1 MLIPGAVFAGP
12 KLEVARKGA
21 YVYWF
26 TYKDPL
32 GDSQVTMPQRFKGRS
47 ADLDTASL
55 SDKSSDAKLHVM
67 DKATG
72 NTAIAD
78 FAAPKP
84 GEKPKPIKLKASDF
98 EYVQSVRLRIVSK
111 DGEPIESASVRII
124 DGEGRAIQSVV
135 TPADQGVAAFQDV
148 ATGEIS
154 VKVNAEGVTKTIDSD
169 ITLPEKRKTP
179 GFEEDVRVAGD
190 VNTLPV
196 PKGEKKQ
203 AGGKAAKETG
213 GSSGLIFQSIV
224 ALVFII
230 VVIAVIYAIVKSKGV
245 TKQDLLRQLGMQ
257 QQGEQQVPVAGT
269 VPGPAVD
276 PNVCQF
282 CGQRKDAM
290 GNCACSV
297 TPGTTPYGAPAPA
310 AGGTPRLVGTQGA
323 YSGHIFELTAPAMVV
338 GRESGDIVLSNDST
352 ISRKHVTI
360 SESGGVY
367 TVRDEGSSNGTFV
380 NGARITE
387 QKLNPGD
394 EVQLGGTRFR
404 FEV

>member
-1 MLIPGAVFAGP
+1 MLIPSALLAGT
-12 KLEVARKGA
+12 KLEVAKKGT

-32 GDSQVTMPQRFKGRS
+32 GESQVTMPQRFKGRS
-47 ADLDTASL
+47 TDLDAAPL
-55 SDKSSDAKLHVM
+55 SDKFTYAKLYVM
-67 DKATG
+67 DKASG
-72 NTAIAD
+72 NMAIAD
-78 FAAPKP
+78 FPAPKP
-84 GEKPKPIKLKASDF
+84 GEKPKPTKLKAGDF
-98 EYVQSVRLRIVSK
+98 EYVQAVRLRIVSK
-111 DGEPIESASVRII
+111 DGAPIESAIVRII

-154 VKVNAEGVTKTIDSD
+154 IKVNAEGATKTIDSD
-169 ITLPEKRKTP
+169 ITLPDKRKTAA
-179 GFEEDVRVAGD
+179 FEEDIRVAGD

-196 PKGEKKQ
+196 PKAEKKR
-203 AGGKAAKETG
+203 GGKQRQEGG
-213 GSSGLIFQSIV
+213 GSSSLIFQSIA

-230 VVIAVIYAIVKSKGV
+230 VVIAVVYAILKSRGV
-245 TKQDLLRQLGMQ
+245 TAADALRQLGVQPQGDQ
-257 QQGEQQVPVAGT
+257 QAGEAATATQ
-269 VPGPAVD
+269 PAVD
-276 PNVCQF
+276 PNICPF

-290 GNCACSV
+290 GNCACSI
-297 TPGTTPYGAPAPA
+297 TPGAAPSGAPAPS
-310 AGGTPRLVGTQGA
+310 AGGIPRLVGTQGT

-338 GRESGDIVLSNDST
+338 GRESGDIVLSNDIT
-352 ISRKHVTI
+352 ISRKHATI
-360 SESGGVY
+360 SESGGLY

-380 NGARITE
+380 NGARISE